1 MKDLV
6 LVPGGQNG
14 FQTNVIDIIYGN
26 CCNKPDL
33 YVVPIDIPLLIITHL
48 DSRAV
53 SNSSIDM
60 DWWWE
65 FCQIR
70 ESSKNHPIRDLH
82 EFGLCHIVLE
92 N

>member
-33 YVVPIDIPLLIITHL
+33 YVVPFDIPLLIT
-48 DSRAV
+48 
-53 SNSSIDM
+53 
-60 DWWWE
+60 
-65 FCQIR
+65 R
-70 ESSKNHPIRDLH
+70 ERLKNL
-82 EFGLCHIVLE
+82 G
-92 N
+92 